1 MKPRVR
7 RSYLSMPAK
16 EFKNPATGEW
26 TRITNTRWCLKCKDG
41 NITPYLELS
50 DNLYQAMPLKSFQLS
65 IEKKDVDTDAI
76 KQQVKKF
83 VEEVHG

>member
-16 EFKNPATGEW
+16 EFRNPATGEW
-26 TRITNTRWCLKCKDG
+26 IRINNTRWCLKNTGG

-50 DNLYQAMPLKSFQLS
+50 DSLYQAMPLKSFQLS
-65 IEKKDVDTDAI
+65 IEKKDVDTAAI
-76 KQQVKKF
+76 KNQIKQF
-83 VEEVHG
+83 VEDLNG